1 MSKATIDL
9 NSDMGEGFGSW
20 KIGDDVDDAI
30 MPLISSA
37 NIATGFHAGDPNIMN
52 RTVVMAREHGI
63 GIGAHPGFRD
73 LVGFGRRDLNENAEG
88 LVNDIVYQVG
98 ALREFARLYGLR
110 LQHVKPHGALY
121 MRAARDETL
130 SRRLVQTL
138 RDLEPT
144 LMLYCM
150 ENSLTCKVARELG
163 LPVVRE
169 FYADRDYDASGSIV
183 FTRYTQALDPEQVAD
198 KVLRAC
204 TDGKVRTVDGR
215 DIPIGFDSVCIH
227 SDTPGALALVQATRA
242 RLEANGIRIAPPRLS

>member
-88 LVNDIVYQVG
+88 LVNGTTATTIAPKGTAPRSQV
-98 ALREFARLYGLR
+98 AVIL
-110 LQHVKPHGALY
+110 
-121 MRAARDETL
+121 MRFDQN
-130 SRRLVQTL
+130 V
-138 RDLEPT
+138 
-144 LMLYCM
+144 
-150 ENSLTCKVARELG
+150 
-163 LPVVRE
+163 
-169 FYADRDYDASGSIV
+169 
-183 FTRYTQALDPEQVAD
+183 VAD
-198 KVLRAC
+198 KTA
-204 TDGKVRTVDGR
+204 
-215 DIPIGFDSVCIH
+215 
-227 SDTPGALALVQATRA
+227 A
-242 RLEANGIRIAPPRLS
+242 

>member
-204 TDGKVRTVDGR
+204 TDGKVRTRCV
-215 DIPIGFDSVCIH
+215 
-227 SDTPGALALVQATRA
+227 
-242 RLEANGIRIAPPRLS
+242 

>member
-150 ENSLTCKVARELG
+150 EN
-163 LPVVRE
+163 
-169 FYADRDYDASGSIV
+169 
-183 FTRYTQALDPEQVAD
+183 
-198 KVLRAC
+198 
-204 TDGKVRTVDGR
+204 
-215 DIPIGFDSVCIH
+215 
-227 SDTPGALALVQATRA
+227 
-242 RLEANGIRIAPPRLS
+242 

>member
-88 LVNDIVYQVG
+88 LVNDIVYQ
-98 ALREFARLYGLR
+98 
-110 LQHVKPHGALY
+110 
-121 MRAARDETL
+121 L
-130 SRRLVQTL
+130 SL
-138 RDLEPT
+138 
-144 LMLYCM
+144 
-150 ENSLTCKVARELG
+150 
-163 LPVVRE
+163 
-169 FYADRDYDASGSIV
+169 
-183 FTRYTQALDPEQVAD
+183 
-198 KVLRAC
+198 
-204 TDGKVRTVDGR
+204 
-215 DIPIGFDSVCIH
+215 IH
-227 SDTPGALALVQATRA
+227 
-242 RLEANGIRIAPPRLS
+242 I